1 MKNKLYLKA
10 ISVIL
15 SVCFV
20 FSAAL
25 PFNTALA
32 APDAH
37 SSQSLDS
44 QREEIERKLAAAE
57 KKLAELGKESKETQ
71 TYIEVLDEKLLYLR
85 QQFELAKSEVE
96 SVEKKVTS
104 LENSIVKNKDEI
116 VKIKNEV
123 SALEDNVVLLNEEF
137 SSTYDAYCSRI
148 RAIYISG
155 NTSSVLTFLLQS
167 NGISNLL
174 TRYEMISAVSK
185 KDGELLQSVKEQTE
199 RIVKVKEQLDGKREN
214 LSQTQVK
221 LKSDKENLKVERSEL
236 LQKQDDMQKQQELIE
251 EQQLEANR
259 LLKKL
264 HDKTKEYGEYR
275 DITQEEL
282 DEIDKAIEDADK
294 KYPVQNTTTTTTTTT
309 TEKETENSNNNES
322 SSKDDE
328 PSTTKKPS
336 TTKAPDTQSKYIKL
350 TYPCPKYTKITCGFG
365 EYSGHTGC
373 DFSTNHNENQKIV
386 AAESGTVI
394 LVKLLERSYGHY
406 IVIRHDKTT
415 SSGKSVYTLY
425 AHNND
430 IIVSEGQ
437 HVSKGK
443 QIAYSGNTGNSTG
456 PHCHFEV
463 RVGGSSQSNAVNPV
477 YYLP

>member
-1 MKNKLYLKA
+1 MKKKLFLKS
-10 ISVIL
+10 ICVL
-15 SVCFV
+15 MSVCFV

-32 APDAH
+32 ATKAD
-37 SSQSLDS
+37 SSQALDT
-44 QREEIERKLAAAE
+44 QREEIERKLKAAE

-71 TYIEVLDEKLLYLR
+71 EYIEVLDEKLIYLK

-104 LENSIVKNKDEI
+104 LESSIVKNKDEI
-116 VKIKNEV
+116 AQIKDEV
-123 SALEDNVVLLNEEF
+123 SSLENNITLLNDEF
-137 SSTYDAYCSRI
+137 SSTYDAYCNRI

-167 NGISNLL
+167 NGIANLL

-185 KDGELLQSVKEQTE
+185 QDGELLQSVKKQTE
-199 RIVKVKEQLDGKREN
+199 RIIKVKQQLDEKRKS
-214 LSQTQVK
+214 LSQTQIK
-221 LKSDKENLKVERSEL
+221 LESDRENLKVQKSSL
-236 LQKQDDMQKQQELIE
+236 LQKQDEMQKQQELIE
-251 EQQLEANR
+251 DQQLEANQ

-294 KYPVQNTTTTTTTTT
+294 KYPVQNTTTTTTTAA
-309 TEKETENSNNNES
+309 EKETESNSDNENS
-322 SSKDDE
+322 SESDE
-328 PSTTKKPS
+328 TSTTKKPS
-336 TTKAPDTQSKYIKL
+336 TTKTPDAQSKYINL

-365 EYSGHTGC
+365 EYEGHTGC

-386 AAESGTVI
+386 ASESGTVI

-437 HVSKGK
+437 HVSKGT